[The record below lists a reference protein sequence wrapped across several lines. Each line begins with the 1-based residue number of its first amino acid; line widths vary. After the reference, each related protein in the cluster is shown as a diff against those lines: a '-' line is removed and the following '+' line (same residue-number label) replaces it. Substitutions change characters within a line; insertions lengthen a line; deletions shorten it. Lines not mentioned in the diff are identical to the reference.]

1 MTPDMNIKKI
11 LMIEIKSFIET
22 RYYPPYYQGPYID
35 RVLVITCFIHF
46 IAWHKYVIVHADKL
60 QIMVITKLGN

>member
-11 LMIEIKSFIET
+11 LLIEIKSFIET

-35 RVLVITCFIHF
+35 RVLVITSL
-46 IAWHKYVIVHADKL
+46 KML
-60 QIMVITKLGN
+60 ITETYTTGNAPM